1 MIPNISELV
10 IKQSMWNSQQQAKNK
25 WRDRRESALDYY
37 NGRTE
42 RYTKKFFSDSLSKKV
57 PISNVNICKRIIDRI
72 SLVYMVAPIREYTKP
87 EVIDYFGEKDFKMQR
102 LERMTNLL
110 DSVLVKP
117 TYRNGILDYDIIH
130 DFEPIFEDDPLR
142 PIAYTYPL
150 SARSEV
156 LDTSPELFAY
166 WDADNTFIYD
176 RNGKIYD
183 DENNPEHT
191 NFYGILPFVECF
203 REGRP
208 EYAYLDTEPVND
220 IIKTNTVLNV
230 AETNKSANIHYQ
242 SFGYIYANGS
252 QIDKKDLQI
261 GQDQIYYLG
270 VDGTLNVV
278 SPPNSIPGLSDSIKE
293 SYKMLSQNYHLPTSF
308 ADGTTAE
315 SGVALR
321 LRNQELQDDKK
332 SDVIKW
338 RDIEYKLFEVERQI
352 LTTELMID
360 AGQLES
366 IDYKETADILS
377 GQEQREQW
385 EWELSKGIIDVADI
399 LMQMDPDRF
408 PEREDALEHLEE
420 RGKTNDGTKQKPEEE
435 EGEEGEEGEEANSP
449 LLAALTR
456 PV

>member
-1 MIPNISELV
+1 MIPNVKDLV
-10 IKQSMWNSQQQAKNK
+10 NKQSQWNAQQQSKNK
-25 WRDRRESALDYY
+25 WRGRREQALDYY

-42 RYTKKFFSDSLSKKV
+42 RYTEQYFSTGLSSKI
-57 PISNVNICKRIIDRI
+57 PIANVNITKRIIDRI
-72 SLVYMVAPIREYTKP
+72 SLVYMVAPKRQYSNPDI
-87 EVIDYFGEKDFKMQR
+87 VDNFCEKDFKMQR

-110 DSVLVKP
+110 DSCLVKV
-117 TYRNGILDYDIIH
+117 TFRNGMLDYDIIH
-130 DFEPIFEDDPLR
+130 DFEPMFGDDPLR
-142 PIAYTYPL
+142 PTGYTYPL
-150 SARSEV
+150 STKSEV
-156 LDTSPELFAY
+156 LDTTPELFAY
-166 WDADNTFIYD
+166 WDMENTFIYD

-183 DENNPEHT
+183 DANNPEHI
-191 NFYGILPFVECF
+191 NFYGLLPFVECF

-208 EYAYLDTEPVND
+208 EYAYLDTEPAND

-230 AETNKSANIHYQ
+230 AETNKSANIHFQ

-270 VDGTLNVV
+270 VDGTLNVT
-278 SPPNSIPGLSDSIKE
+278 SPPNSVPALTDSIKE
-293 SYKMLSQNYHLPTSF
+293 SYKMLAQNYHLPTSF

-332 SDVIKW
+332 SDIVKW
-338 RDIEYKLFEVERQI
+338 NDVEHKIFEVERQV

-360 AGQLES
+360 AGELES
-366 IDYKETADILS
+366 VDFGETAEILS
-377 GQEQREQW
+377 AQEQRDQW

-399 LMQMDPDRF
+399 LIKMDPDRF
-408 PEREDALEHLEE
+408 PERNDAVEYLEE
-420 RGKTNDGTKQKPEEE
+420 RKQV
-435 EGEEGEEGEEANSP
+435 EEAPEQSP
-449 LLAALTR
+449 LIQALTK